1 MYSFNTMAAGSGFS
15 VSEIIFLY
23 FSAMMEC
30 HTSRHFSYISPEN
43 TVLISATDERNHYQN
58 FHCTGTCSDHE
69 VRKAKAL
76 GCQRQSLK
84 SPNLP
89 DCMNYFRRLQEYEPG
104 ATRHFLQHAT
114 CEKLHPKRATA
125 LLGNARTL
133 LDTNCNS

>member
-1 MYSFNTMAAGSGFS
+1 MYSFNTMAAWSGFS

-30 HTSRHFSYISPEN
+30 HTSRHFSYISSEN
-43 TVLISATDERNHYQN
+43 TVLISATDERNHHRN

-76 GCQRQSLK
+76 GCLRQSLK

-89 DCMNYFRRLQEYEPG
+89 DCMNYFRRLQEYEPRG
-104 ATRHFLQHAT
+104 MRKITSKTGHNFIRKRTNSFGYELQFV
-114 CEKLHPKRATA
+114 KFV
-125 LLGNARTL
+125 
-133 LDTNCNS
+133 

>member
-1 MYSFNTMAAGSGFS
+1 MIGSVTNFYSVLVQYDGFS

-30 HTSRHFSYISPEN
+30 HTSRHFSYISSEN
-43 TVLISATDERNHYQN
+43 TVLISATDERNHYRN

-89 DCMNYFRRLQEYEPG
+89 DCMNYFRRLQEYEPRG
-104 ATRHFLQHAT
+104 TSSNMQHA
-114 CEKLHPKRATA
+114 KNYIQNGPQLY
-125 LLGNARTL
+125 
-133 LDTNCNS
+133 